1 MRTASWICTAL
12 ATVALATP
20 ALAQTTPAR
29 ATPLSGRD
37 GAITEM
43 QRPGPAVPQQ
53 NRAGATA
60 DAIGETQSGTT
71 EFLKQAQSAVRI
83 GNLGVA
89 NELLERAATR
99 MLSRSTVATEAGV
112 PMRDPRLERISAARA
127 ALQSRD
133 RAEAL
138 RQIDQ
143 ALTAG

>member
-1 MRTASWICTAL
+1 MRNAFWICTAL
-12 ATVALATP
+12 TAATLTAP
-20 ALAQTTPAR
+20 ALAQTAPM
-29 ATPLSGRD
+29 PGRD

-60 DAIGETQSGTT
+60 DTIADTQSGST
-71 EFLKQAQSAVRI
+71 EFLKQAQSAVRA

-99 MLSRSTVATEAGV
+99 MLSRSTLATEAGT
-112 PMRDPRLERISAARA
+112 PMRDPRLERIAAARA

-133 RAEAL
+133 RAEAM

-143 ALTAG
+143 ALASG

>member
-60 DAIGETQSGTT
+60 DAIGETHSGST
-71 EFLKQAQSAVRI
+71 EFLKQAQAALRI

-112 PMRDPRLERISAARA
+112 SASPAIA
-127 ALQSRD
+127 SG
-133 RAEAL
+133 L
-138 RQIDQ
+138 RKNIGSG
-143 ALTAG
+143 ASAPVYSGSLASAGGTDW

>member
-1 MRTASWICTAL
+1 MQTLRLLYAAL
-12 ATVALATP
+12 AAATLTAP
-20 ALAQTTPAR
+20 ALAQTAATPA
-29 ATPLSGRD
+29 PMPGRD

-53 NRAGATA
+53 NRAGASA
-60 DAIGETQSGTT
+60 DAIADAQSGST
-71 EFLKQAQSAVRI
+71 EFLKQAQAAVRT

-99 MLSRSTVATEAGV
+99 MLSRSTLATEAGA
-112 PMRDPRLERISAARA
+112 PMRDPRLERIAAARA

-143 ALTAG
+143 ALAAG